1 MTLAWEL
8 EQIVN
13 LSEQV
18 SQKTK
23 NQAMKEV
30 IEHYVNR
37 HNSDKGILK
46 DVEYPLLMEVIAGKT
61 TFTEKYESMDKNEFC
76 FSERNFELVGSP
88 VSGLEKSV
96 HLIDKTIAN
105 LYNHKR

>member
-1 MTLAWEL
+1 MTLAREL

-37 HNSDKGILK
+37 HNSDQGILR

-61 TFTEKYESMDKNEFC
+61 TFTEKYESMEENEFC
-76 FSERNFELVGSP
+76 FLEGNFDLIGSP
-88 VSGLEKSV
+88 ASGLEKSV
-96 HLIDKTIAN
+96 YLIDETITN
-105 LYNHKR
+105 LYHPER